1 MRWESAAVVLA
12 RRGLAAKLGLGVGC
26 VLAALALTA
35 FVLAGWWAS
44 SSADASQPCGEAGG
58 TAAPLADGSAPPA
71 LVPLFEGA
79 ARRYRLGPRG
89 SAILAAIASVES
101 GFGQN
106 MGPSS
111 AGAVGWMQFMP
122 ATWAAYGVDANRDG
136 RRDPYTAADAI
147 YGAARYLRAS
157 GAPDDWYR
165 ALFAYN
171 HADWYVEKVLRE
183 SERYRTAPPIGTT
196 GEDVVA
202 GCAPGLELAVGGVR
216 RVTGGGRIVPIPGSP
231 GQSIDSRIL
240 RDVLFLQQRF
250 RFTITAGYAPT
261 GHKAAGEHPLGLGL
275 DIVPG
280 HRGTWDDIDRLARWA
295 EPKQNAPRP
304 PFRWVGYD
312 GDADHGR
319 GHHLHLS
326 WDHAPTPPGQA
337 PAAWVLVL
345 ASG

>member
-1 MRWESAAVVLA
+1 MRRESAAAITLA
-12 RRGLAAKLGLGVGC
+12 RRGLAAKLGLVAG
-26 VLAALALTA
+26 VLAAFAMTA

-58 TAAPLADGSAPPA
+58 TVAPLADGSAPPA
-71 LVPLFEGA
+71 LIPLFEGA

-89 SAILAAIASVES
+89 PAVLAAIASVES

-122 ATWAAYGVDANRDG
+122 ATWAAYGVDANGDG

-147 YGAARYLRAS
+147 FGAARYLRAS

-183 SERYRTAPPIGTT
+183 AERFRTSAPLG
-196 GEDVVA
+196 GAADNVVA
-202 GCAPGLELAVGGVR
+202 TCAPSLELAIGGVR
-216 RVTGGGRIVPIPGSP
+216 RVSGGGRIVPIPGSP
-231 GQSIDSRIL
+231 GQSIDRRIL
-240 RDVLFLQQRF
+240 RDVLFLQRRF
-250 RFTITAGYAPT
+250 RFAITAGYDPT
-261 GHKAAGEHPLGLGL
+261 GHEPAGEHPLGLGL

-280 HRGTWDDIDRLARWA
+280 PRGSWDDIDRLARWA
-295 EPKQNAPRP
+295 EPRHNAPRP

-326 WDHAPTPPGQA
+326 WDHAPTPPGQP
-337 PAAWVLVL
+337 PAAWVLAL
-345 ASG
+345 AAA

>member
-1 MRWESAAVVLA
+1 MTQRSAAAVTVA
-12 RRGLAAKLGLGVGC
+12 TRGLATKFGFGIAAAAAAFAI
-26 VLAALALTA
+26 AALV
-35 FVLAGWWAS
+35 FAGWWGS
-44 SSADASQPCGEAGG
+44 SSAGASEPCGEAGG
-58 TAAPLADGSAPPA
+58 RVAPLADGSAPPE

-101 GFGQN
+101 GFGQH

-122 ATWAAYGVDANRDG
+122 ATWAAYGVDANGDG

-183 SERYRTAPPIGTT
+183 SERFRTALT
-196 GEDVVA
+196 GGPSDEVVA
-202 GCAPGLELAVGGVR
+202 PCDLGIELAAGGVR
-216 RVTGGGRIVPIPGSP
+216 RVDGVGRIVPIPGSP

-240 RDVLFLQQRF
+240 RDVLFLQRRF
-250 RFTITAGYAPT
+250 RFTITAGYDPT
-261 GHKAAGEHPLGLGL
+261 GHKAAGEHPLGLAL

-280 HRGTWDDIDRLARWA
+280 NGGTWDDVDRLARWA
-295 EPKQNAPRP
+295 EPRQNAPRP
-304 PFRWVGYD
+304 PFRWVGYN

-319 GHHLHLS
+319 GDHLHLS
-326 WDHAPTPPGQA
+326 WDHSPTAPGQR
-337 PAAWVLVL
+337 PAWVLVL
-345 ASG
+345 AAG